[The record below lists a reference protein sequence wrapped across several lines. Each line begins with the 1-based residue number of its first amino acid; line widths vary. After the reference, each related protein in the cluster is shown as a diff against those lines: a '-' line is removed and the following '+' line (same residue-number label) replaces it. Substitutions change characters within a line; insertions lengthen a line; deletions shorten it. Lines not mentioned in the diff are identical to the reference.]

1 MRRFATLW
9 AIAGSFLMLC
19 LLSGAAEWGKDSGK
33 ALRSQRSRSTRAT
46 RLDADHEAY
55 DHCGDLL
62 NGSNASSL
70 SWQADPRQFPQ
81 LAFPT
86 VQALPEFVSWEP
98 VLSFQPLP
106 YRSFLRTTSS
116 GRSPPAFLL

>member
-55 DHCGDLL
+55 DHSGDLL
-62 NGSNASSL
+62 NGSYASSL
-70 SWQADPRQFPQ
+70 SRQANPSPPPPR
-81 LAFPT
+81 T
-86 VQALPEFVSWEP
+86 VTTAQWLPDFRAWEP
-98 VLSFQPLP
+98 VRSFLPLP
-106 YRSFLRTTSS
+106 YRSFLRSTSS